1 MYRTEFT
8 SQPWKVQIRIHPGRP
23 TALARVWT
31 NLFWL
36 PGPEPHLA
44 SLAYARGR
52 YRRYPNRPLSGF
64 LMGQTAGVDSDGVF
78 RKAGHPAHEP
88 S

>member
-31 NLFWL
+31 NL
-36 PGPEPHLA
+36 LA
-44 SLAYARGR
+44 
-52 YRRYPNRPLSGF
+52 GF
-64 LMGQTAGVDSDGVF
+64 LVPSPIWRHWPMPGDATCRV
-78 RKAGHPAHEP
+78 PADCEALK
-88 S
+88 